1 MSGQPKREQMA
12 PASSSSSKNNLARP
26 INGVE
31 KREMETQV
39 SMVQS
44 KSHGLNGVWNL
55 LDRLYWFCGYLAAFF
70 LVCIFLTTM
79 LQVASRLAG
88 TNITGLT
95 DYAGYF
101 MAASAFLAFAHTYN
115 QGAHI
120 RIELFLSM
128 MGRFRRFAEWSAF
141 VVSAAIALWLT
152 YFAWSMVYWSYALN
166 DISQGLDATP
176 IWIPQLSM
184 ALGLSVLAIAVVDH
198 SSRLILTG
206 QHGLPASPDAL

>member
-1 MSGQPKREQMA
+1 MPMQ
-12 PASSSSSKNNLARP
+12 
-26 INGVE
+26 VE
-31 KREMETQV
+31 AAHEKPHALDGFWKQ
-39 SMVQS
+39 
-44 KSHGLNGVWNL
+44 
-55 LDRLYWFCGYLAAFF
+55 LDRLYLYCGFLAGFF

-88 TNITGLT
+88 INITGLT

-101 MAASAFLAFAHTYN
+101 MAASAFLAFAHTFN
-115 QGAHI
+115 KGAHI

-128 MGRFRRFAEWSAF
+128 MGKFRRAAEWFSFIVSGFISA
-141 VVSAAIALWLT
+141 WLA

-184 ALGLSVLAIAVVDH
+184 ALGLTILAIAVVDH
-198 SSRLILTG
+198 GLRLILIG
-206 QHGLPASPDAL
+206 DHRLPASPDAL